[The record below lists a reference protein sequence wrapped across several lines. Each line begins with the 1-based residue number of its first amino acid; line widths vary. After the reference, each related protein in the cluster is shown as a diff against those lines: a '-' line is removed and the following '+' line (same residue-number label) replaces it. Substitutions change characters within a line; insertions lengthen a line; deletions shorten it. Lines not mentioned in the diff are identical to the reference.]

1 MAEDEIEKQHL
12 EAKQAV
18 ARKHPERDVQ
28 AMVFLTGESEWFF
41 VLTSPNRDEWRKYRT
56 EINKAGDDDIAIEG
70 AIERAALAQIRF
82 PERDEVKKI
91 FDRKPGLILNFA
103 PVLSRLAG
111 MSAEAV
117 EKK

>member
-1 MAEDEIEKQHL
+1 MSDEIEQ
-12 EAKQAV
+12 ERTAAKEQVV
-18 ARKHPERDVQ
+18 AKYPDRDVQ
-28 AMVFLTGESEWFF
+28 AVVLKTGETEWFF

-56 EINKAGDDDIAIEG
+56 ELSKAGDDDIAIEG
-70 AIERAALAQIRF
+70 AVERAALAQIRF

-103 PVLSRLAG
+103 SVLSRLAG
-111 MSAEAV
+111 LSAETL